1 MRSMGKWAAALALVL
16 MMNLMIPARAG
27 AAKLVAIT
35 FDDGP
40 NKTWTPKVVEALDR
54 RGVKGTFFMVGGW
67 VGTKEELVQQMAR
80 SGHQI
85 ANHTWEHL
93 DLRELSGEDVKSQV
107 EKSREKLAEVTGQE
121 NFLVRTPFGVRTEAV
136 RSRLNAPLILWSQ
149 DPAKGKQVS
158 GEKMARSVIS
168 TIRDGDI
175 ILLHDS
181 TEANLD
187 AACRIIDALQPK
199 GYDFVTVDEL
209 FRLRGV
215 TPQNGQIYKSVPP
228 QTDPQAY
235 DEGRL
240 KEHWAFSSICVMEE
254 TGIMTGDGNGWH
266 PNRYLTR
273 AAAAEILWRAAG
285 CPAPASSSAFR
296 DISREAWY
304 AEAVDWAAETGVAK
318 GTGRGLYSPSALV
331 SRQQFYVMLDRLIQ
345 SEKTVRTEK
354 CERCYEDSFRISSWA
369 SAAVKEIG
377 AMGFSSAN
385 DREVFRP
392 GDPATRA
399 EAAELLAWYLTLA

>member
-1 MRSMGKWAAALALVL
+1 MRSIRKWAAVLALVL
-16 MMNLMIPARAG
+16 AVNLALPARAG

-67 VGTKEELVQQMAR
+67 VATKEELVQQMVR

-93 DLRELSGEDVKSQV
+93 DLRELSGEAVRYQV
-107 EKSREKLAEVTGQE
+107 EKSRERLSEVTGQRS
-121 NFLVRTPFGVRTEAV
+121 FLVRTPFGVRTEKV
-136 RSRLNAPLILWSQ
+136 RAQLNAPLILWSQ

-215 TPQNGQIYKSVPP
+215 TPQNGQVYKSVPP
-228 QTDPQAY
+228 RTDPQAY
-235 DEGRL
+235 DESRL
-240 KEHWAFSSICVMEE
+240 QAHWAAASIRVMDEA
-254 TGIMTGDGNGWH
+254 GIMTGDSGGWH

-285 CPAPASSSAFR
+285 CPTPASPASFR
-296 DISREAWY
+296 DVSRQAWY
-304 AEAVDWAAETGVAK
+304 ARAVDWAAEKGIAK
-318 GTGRGLYSPSALV
+318 GTGRGLYSPATLV
-331 SRQQFYVMLDRLIQ
+331 SRQQLYVMLDRLIQ
-345 SEKTVRTEK
+345 SEKNIRARRPGKT
-354 CERCYEDSFRISSWA
+354 YEDSFRISSWA
-369 SAAVKEIG
+369 RDAVGEITG
-377 AMGFSSAN
+377 RGFSSAN

-399 EAAELLAWYLTLA
+399 EAAELLAWYLTL

>member
-1 MRSMGKWAAALALVL
+1 MRSVGKWAAVLAAVLVI
-16 MMNLMIPARAG
+16 NLGIPTRAG

-40 NKTWTPKVVEALDR
+40 NKTWTPKVVEALDQ
-54 RGVKGTFFMVGGW
+54 RGVKGTFFIVGGW
-67 VGTKEELVQQMAR
+67 VATKEDLVQQMVR
-80 SGHQI
+80 TGHQI

-93 DLRELSGEDVKSQV
+93 DLRDLRGEDVASQV
-107 EKSREKLAEVTGQE
+107 EKSREKLSEVTGQK

-136 RSRLNAPLILWSQ
+136 RSQLNAPLILWSQ

-187 AACRIIDALQPK
+187 AACRIIDTLQPK

-235 DEGRL
+235 DESRL
-240 KEHWAFSSICVMEE
+240 EAHWAFAAISEMEQK
-254 TGIMTGDGNGWH
+254 GIMTGDGSGWH

-285 CPAPASSSAFR
+285 CPAPRAASGFR
-296 DISREAWY
+296 DVSRNAWY
-304 AEAVDWAAETGVAK
+304 AQAVDWAAESGVVK
-318 GTGRGLYSPSALV
+318 GTGRGRYSPAALV
-331 SRQQFYVMLDRLIQ
+331 SRQQLYVMLDRLVEA
-345 SEKTVRTEK
+345 EKTVRTV
-354 CERCYEDSFRISSWA
+354 CPGRCYEDSFRISSWA
-369 SAAVKEIG
+369 GGAVEEITG
-377 AMGFSSAN
+377 MGFSSVN
-385 DREVFRP
+385 DRELFRP

-399 EAAELLAWYLTLA
+399 EAAELLAWYLTLK

>member
-1 MRSMGKWAAALALVL
+1 MRSMRKWAAVLALVL
-16 MMNLMIPARAG
+16 AVNLALPVRAG

-67 VGTKEELVQQMAR
+67 VATKEELVQQMAQ

-93 DLRELSGEDVKSQV
+93 NLKDLSGEDVKYQV
-107 EKSREKLAEVTGQE
+107 EESRERLAEVTGQSQ
-121 NFLVRTPFGVRTEAV
+121 FLVRTPFGVRTEEV
-136 RSRLNAPLILWSQ
+136 RAQLNAPLILWSQ

-168 TIRDGDI
+168 SIRDGDI

-235 DEGRL
+235 NEGRL
-240 KEHWAFSSICVMEE
+240 KEHWAYSSICTMEE
-254 TGIMTGDGNGWH
+254 TGIMTGDSGGWH

-273 AAAAEILWRAAG
+273 AAAAEILWRTAG
-285 CPAPASSSAFR
+285 CPAPAAHASFR
-296 DISREAWY
+296 DVSRQAWY
-304 AEAVDWAAETGVAK
+304 AQAVDWAAEAGVVK
-318 GTGRGLYSPSALV
+318 GTGRGLYSPAALV
-331 SRQQFYVMLDRLIQ
+331 SRQQFYVMLDYL
-345 SEKTVRTEK
+345 
-354 CERCYEDSFRISSWA
+354 
-369 SAAVKEIG
+369 IG
-377 AMGFSSAN
+377 AMRRAGKLPEHPYFLKTIVTTEMA
-385 DREVFRP
+385 RKV
-392 GDPATRA
+392 A
-399 EAAELLAWYLTLA
+399 EANGVNGNAVWRIFRKPSDVQYP

>member
-1 MRSMGKWAAALALVL
+1 MRSVGKWAAVLAAVLVI
-16 MMNLMIPARAG
+16 NLGIPTRAG

-40 NKTWTPKVVEALDR
+40 NKTWTPKVVEALDQ

-67 VGTKEELVQQMAR
+67 VATKEDLVQQMVR
-80 SGHQI
+80 TGHQI

-93 DLRELSGEDVKSQV
+93 DLRDLRGEDVASQV
-107 EKSREKLAEVTGQE
+107 EKSREKLSEVTGQK

-136 RSRLNAPLILWSQ
+136 RSQLNAPLILWSQ

-187 AACRIIDALQPK
+187 AACRIIDTLQPK

-215 TPQNGQIYKSVPP
+215 PPQNGQIYKSVPP

-235 DEGRL
+235 DESRL
-240 KEHWAFSSICVMEE
+240 EAHWAFAAISEMEQK
-254 TGIMTGDGNGWH
+254 GIMTGDGSGWH

-285 CPAPASSSAFR
+285 CPAPRAASGFR
-296 DISREAWY
+296 DVSRNAWY
-304 AEAVDWAAETGVAK
+304 AQAVDWAAESGVVK
-318 GTGRGLYSPSALV
+318 GTGWGLYAPSGLV
-331 SRQQFYVMLDRLIQ
+331 SRQQLYVMLDRLVEA
-345 SEKTVRTEK
+345 EKTVRTV
-354 CERCYEDSFRISSWA
+354 CPGRCYEDSFRISSWA
-369 SAAVKEIG
+369 GGAVEEITG
-377 AMGFSSAN
+377 MGFSSVN
-385 DREVFRP
+385 DRELFRP

-399 EAAELLAWYLTLA
+399 EAAELLAWYLTLK

>member
-1 MRSMGKWAAALALVL
+1 MRSMRKWAAVLALVL
-16 MMNLMIPARAG
+16 AVNLALPVRAG

-67 VGTKEELVQQMAR
+67 VATKEELVQQMAR

-93 DLRELSGEDVKSQV
+93 NLKDLSGEDVKYQV
-107 EKSREKLAEVTGQE
+107 EKSREKLAEVTGQSQ
-121 NFLVRTPFGVRTEAV
+121 FLVRTPFGVRTEKV
-136 RSRLNAPLILWSQ
+136 RAQLNAPLILWSQ

-168 TIRDGDI
+168 SIRDGDI

-240 KEHWAFSSICVMEE
+240 KEHWAYSSICTMEE
-254 TGIMTGDGNGWH
+254 TGIMTGDSGGWH

-273 AAAAEILWRAAG
+273 AAAAEILWRAAD
-285 CPAPASSSAFR
+285 CPAPAAHASFR
-296 DISREAWY
+296 DVSRQAWY
-304 AEAVDWAAETGVAK
+304 AQAVDWAAETGVVK

-331 SRQQFYVMLDRLIQ
+331 SRQQFYVMLDRLLQ
-345 SEKTVRTEK
+345 AQKTTWSMGSGPA
-354 CERCYEDSFRISSWA
+354 YEDSFRISSWA
-369 SAAVKEIG
+369 RGAVEEITG
-377 AMGFSSAN
+377 MGFSSAN
-385 DREVFRP
+385 DRELFRP

-399 EAAELLAWYLTLA
+399 EAAELLAWYLTLE

>member
-1 MRSMGKWAAALALVL
+1 MRSIRKWAAVLALVL
-16 MMNLMIPARAG
+16 AVNLVLPARAG

-67 VGTKEELVQQMAR
+67 VATKEELVRQMVR
-80 SGHQI
+80 SGHQV

-93 DLRELSGEDVKSQV
+93 DLQDLSGQDVKYQV
-107 EKSREKLAEVTGQE
+107 EKSREKLSEVTGQSA
-121 NFLVRTPFGVRTEAV
+121 FLVRTPFGVRTEKV
-136 RSRLNAPLILWSQ
+136 RAALNAPLILWSQ

-158 GEKMARSVIS
+158 GEKMASSVIS

-215 TPQNGQIYKSVPP
+215 TPQRGQIYKSVPP

-235 DEGRL
+235 DESRL
-240 KEHWAFSSICVMEE
+240 KEHWAFSAICVMKE
-254 TGIMTGDGNGWH
+254 TGIMTGDSGGWH

-285 CPAPASSSAFR
+285 CPVPTASSSFR
-296 DISREAWY
+296 DISRQAWY
-304 AEAVDWAAETGVAK
+304 AQAVDWAAETGVVK
-318 GTGRGLYSPSALV
+318 GTGRGLYSPAALV
-331 SRQQFYVMLDRLIQ
+331 SRQQFYVMLDRLVRA
-345 SEKTVRTEK
+345 EKSGCLVGSGQI
-354 CERCYEDSFRISSWA
+354 YADSFRISSWA
-369 SAAVKEIG
+369 RAAVEEITG
-377 AMGFSSAN
+377 MGFSSEN
-385 DREVFRP
+385 DRELFRP

-399 EAAELLAWYLTLA
+399 EAAELLAWYLTLE

>member
-1 MRSMGKWAAALALVL
+1 M
-16 MMNLMIPARAG
+16 
-27 AAKLVAIT
+27 
-35 FDDGP
+35 
-40 NKTWTPKVVEALDR
+40 
-54 RGVKGTFFMVGGW
+54 
-67 VGTKEELVQQMAR
+67 
-80 SGHQI
+80 
-85 ANHTWEHL
+85 
-93 DLRELSGEDVKSQV
+93 KSQV

-228 QTDPQAY
+228 QT
-235 DEGRL
+235 
-240 KEHWAFSSICVMEE
+240 
-254 TGIMTGDGNGWH
+254 
-266 PNRYLTR
+266 
-273 AAAAEILWRAAG
+273 
-285 CPAPASSSAFR
+285 
-296 DISREAWY
+296 
-304 AEAVDWAAETGVAK
+304 
-318 GTGRGLYSPSALV
+318 
-331 SRQQFYVMLDRLIQ
+331 
-345 SEKTVRTEK
+345 
-354 CERCYEDSFRISSWA
+354 
-369 SAAVKEIG
+369 
-377 AMGFSSAN
+377 
-385 DREVFRP
+385 
-392 GDPATRA
+392 
-399 EAAELLAWYLTLA
+399 

>member
-107 EKSREKLAEVTGQE
+107 EKSREKLAEVTGRE

-199 GYDFVTVDEL
+199 GYDFVTVQRWL
-209 FRLRGV
+209 L
-215 TPQNGQIYKSVPP
+215 
-228 QTDPQAY
+228 
-235 DEGRL
+235 
-240 KEHWAFSSICVMEE
+240 SS
-254 TGIMTGDGNGWH
+254 
-266 PNRYLTR
+266 
-273 AAAAEILWRAAG
+273 
-285 CPAPASSSAFR
+285 
-296 DISREAWY
+296 
-304 AEAVDWAAETGVAK
+304 
-318 GTGRGLYSPSALV
+318 
-331 SRQQFYVMLDRLIQ
+331 
-345 SEKTVRTEK
+345 
-354 CERCYEDSFRISSWA
+354 
-369 SAAVKEIG
+369 
-377 AMGFSSAN
+377 
-385 DREVFRP
+385 
-392 GDPATRA
+392 
-399 EAAELLAWYLTLA
+399 